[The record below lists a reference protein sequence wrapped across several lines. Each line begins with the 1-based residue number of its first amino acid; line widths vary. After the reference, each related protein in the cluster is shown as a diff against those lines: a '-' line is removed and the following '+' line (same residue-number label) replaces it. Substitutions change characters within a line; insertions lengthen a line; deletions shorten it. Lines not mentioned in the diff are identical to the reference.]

1 MVIWFRNLKTALK
14 LMLVFAI
21 MAVIVGTVGFIGIS
35 MVKRLDG
42 FIHHMYDEGLV
53 MAIDMG
59 IISEESNN
67 IRIGAL
73 KITTGL
79 YNDRI
84 QEIFD
89 GGKQSSQIALVFSDK
104 IISSSLRLVGIVKY
118 LLDSVIV
125 KTSSYLQCPNPDIV

>member
-1 MVIWFRNLKTALK
+1 MVTWFRNLKTALK
-14 LMLVFAI
+14 LMLVFAV

-89 GGKQSSQIALVFSDK
+89 DANKSEGRINNLIRKYKGNLGGLLATI
-104 IISSSLRLVGIVKY
+104 KY